1 MAFDN
6 FEDSLH
12 VYYLIL
18 PPLSI
23 HSYLLH
29 HKHLD
34 MLQKSTF
41 PASPKQKQGFYIKQ
55 FCATRDYLLQ
65 TMWDLHLCRKL
76 MEFTCFWGAAGS
88 VLLCNRWGAVNGFN
102 SLAIKCLL
110 YFTSLTINTS
120 WSMPADFLNGRGHTL
135 ICFVGEF
142 LRWYPW
148 WLSLHNPQGEK
159 WCSPLKD
166 VQKDVQQI
174 ITRIKGP
181 WKLLLTFQIAC
192 KTPFI
197 AQHTTFSPDIYF
209 SLQGVGLSSRNHL

>member
-1 MAFDN
+1 MLLSVKLQGTPKKLLMENKDLGGWLVLNGNSASSYIITAFDN

-135 ICFVGEF
+135 F
-142 LRWYPW
+142 LYR
-148 WLSLHNPQGEK
+148 H
-159 WCSPLKD
+159 
-166 VQKDVQQI
+166 
-174 ITRIKGP
+174 
-181 WKLLLTFQIAC
+181 F
-192 KTPFI
+192 
-197 AQHTTFSPDIYF
+197 
-209 SLQGVGLSSRNHL
+209 

>member
-1 MAFDN
+1 MLLSVKLQGTPKKLLMENKDLGGWLVLNGNSASSYIIMAFDN

-41 PASPKQKQGFYIKQ
+41 PASPKQKQGSYIKQ
-55 FCATRDYLLQ
+55 FVRLGITYYKQCETFIYVES
-65 TMWDLHLCRKL
+65 WWNLHV
-76 MEFTCFWGAAGS
+76 FGGAAGS

-135 ICFVGEF
+135 F
-142 LRWYPW
+142 LYR
-148 WLSLHNPQGEK
+148 H
-159 WCSPLKD
+159 
-166 VQKDVQQI
+166 
-174 ITRIKGP
+174 
-181 WKLLLTFQIAC
+181 F
-192 KTPFI
+192 
-197 AQHTTFSPDIYF
+197 
-209 SLQGVGLSSRNHL
+209 

>member
-41 PASPKQKQGFYIKQ
+41 PASSKQKQGSYIKQ

-76 MEFTCFWGAAGS
+76 MEFTCFWGGSWIRAA
-88 VLLCNRWGAVNGFN
+88 L
-102 SLAIKCLL
+102 
-110 YFTSLTINTS
+110 
-120 WSMPADFLNGRGHTL
+120 
-135 ICFVGEF
+135 
-142 LRWYPW
+142 
-148 WLSLHNPQGEK
+148 
-159 WCSPLKD
+159 
-166 VQKDVQQI
+166 
-174 ITRIKGP
+174 
-181 WKLLLTFQIAC
+181 
-192 KTPFI
+192 
-197 AQHTTFSPDIYF
+197 
-209 SLQGVGLSSRNHL
+209 